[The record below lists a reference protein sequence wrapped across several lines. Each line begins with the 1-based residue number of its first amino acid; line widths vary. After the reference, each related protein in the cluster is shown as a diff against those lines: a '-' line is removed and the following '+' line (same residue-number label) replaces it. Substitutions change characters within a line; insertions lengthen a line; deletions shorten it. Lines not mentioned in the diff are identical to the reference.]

1 MLNAPR
7 LKTEI
12 KNIINILLGVVLLFG
27 ATSFSLLAQEDPT
40 PTVTLQ
46 STRGSTRQLIEEL
59 EKASGWTISYSNRM
73 CLKEVHRQQK
83 STQSLLQHL
92 NELFAD
98 CPFAHTVRDQRI
110 VLRPL
115 NPDEY
120 SYRVSGFVV
129 DRQSGETLPAANIYD
144 PQTGK
149 GTVSNSFGYFSLQL
163 PVGVH
168 RLRASYVGYSG
179 QTAELNLRADTVMNF
194 RLQGTLLLSEIQV
207 EAPRP
212 RDLRYT
218 TPMGSTLIPVQ
229 EIRQTPALLGETDL
243 VKNIQM
249 LPGIQGGS
257 EGFSGLYVRGG
268 GPDQNLILLDDV
280 PVYNIGHL
288 LGFFSIF
295 NADAV
300 KHAEVYKGA
309 FPARYGGRLS
319 SVIDIRMFEGNNEKL
334 QGTLN
339 LGLLS
344 SGLSLDGP
352 VKKDVSGFALS
363 FRRTYLDL
371 IAELAQRGND
381 ESTNY
386 YFFDLNGKYNHRIN
400 ERHRLYLN
408 FYWGRDKYFTNYN
421 FQRPD
426 DAGNNGVGQ
435 GTLSDQN
442 DAGWGNLVTGLRWNY
457 LINPKLFA
465 NVTGTYSDYRFFI
478 GVQRNNRIEN
488 NWDSFEQRYMSG
500 IRDYGL
506 KVDFDYYPRNNHL
519 IKFGLGAIRHDF
531 NPGID
536 VIQEDSSSEGQVE
549 TTIGEINLTGW
560 ESHFYLEDE
569 WTFREKLRINAGLR
583 TVIFSGGQEN
593 YHSIEPRLGLNYRL
607 STTSSLRAG
616 YTRMSQY
623 IHLVSSSN
631 VALPTDL
638 WLPVTDRIPPQ
649 SSVQYNLGLNHYLS
663 KDGMYSLNLDL
674 YYKELDHLLHYK
686 ESTGFFDY
694 STDWEDKLTSGYG
707 ESYGLELLLRKTQG
721 ALTGWAGYTLAKTTN
736 TYPQLN
742 KGQAFPARFDRRHD
756 FNLSLSY
763 RFSERTDGGLMW
775 QYGSG
780 TPVTLPVEKY
790 YAPDYPHL
798 QPSGQGGFSENA
810 TAINGLRMPAFHRLD
825 IGFNFYKQRTRT
837 QRIWSVGLINVY
849 GRQNPFV
856 LYFADNSSSD
866 AGAATRQL
874 KQLSLFPFPIPYFK
888 YTLKF

>member
-1 MLNAPR
+1 MFPLKLIYTYIICCGAFLILGLASSHLSAQLSETPR
-7 LKTEI
+7 FEI
-12 KNIINILLGVVLLFG
+12 KERSGSTVNIIK
-27 ATSFSLLAQEDPT
+27 
-40 PTVTLQ
+40 
-46 STRGSTRQLIEEL
+46 RL
-59 EKASGWTISYSNRM
+59 EKESGWVISYSSRL
-73 CLKEVHRQQK
+73 CLEDSITLSSGVHTIVDFLEQVFY
-83 STQSLLQHL
+83 
-92 NELFAD
+92 N
-98 CPFAHTVRDQRI
+98 CPFTYVIRDKRI
-110 VLRPL
+110 IVRPL
-115 NPDEY
+115 EEK
-120 SYRVSGFVV
+120 SQSFTISGFVR
-129 DRQSGETLPAANIYD
+129 DSLTGETLPASNIFETTLRKGSISNNYGFFSITL
-144 PQTGK
+144 PTGWVDVQA
-149 GTVSNSFGYFSLQL
+149 T
-163 PVGVH
+163 
-168 RLRASYVGYSG
+168 YVGYTPSVEAFYL
-179 QTAELNLRADTVMNF
+179 QRDTFLYF
-194 RLQGTLLLSEIQV
+194 RLKSDVQLEEVSIFSEQILSGLS
-207 EAPRP
+207 AKLFR
-212 RDLRYT
+212 
-218 TPMGSTLIPVQ
+218 STLIPVQ

-280 PVYNIGHL
+280 RVYNIGHL

-319 SVIDIRMFEGNNEKL
+319 SVIDIRMFEGNNDKL

-352 VKKDVSGFALS
+352 VKKDDSGFALS

-536 VIQEDSSSEGQVE
+536 VVQEDSSSEGQVE

-649 SSVQYNLGLNHYLS
+649 SSVQYNLGLNQYLS
-663 KDGMYSLNLDL
+663 RDGKYSLNLDL

-742 KGQAFPARFDRRHD
+742 KGQAFPARFDRRHN

-763 RFSERTDGGLMW
+763 RFSERIDGGLMW

-798 QPSGQGGFSENA
+798 QASGQGGFSENA

-866 AGAATRQL
+866 AGADTRQL